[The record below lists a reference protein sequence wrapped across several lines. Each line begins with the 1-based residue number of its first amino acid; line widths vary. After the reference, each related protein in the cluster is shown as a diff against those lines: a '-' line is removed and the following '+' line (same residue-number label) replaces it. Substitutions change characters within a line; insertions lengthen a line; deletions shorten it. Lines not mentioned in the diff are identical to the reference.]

1 MKPKQPLGDPITFS
15 YVRRV
20 ILALLLSLAS
30 IFHLTSEVGAG
41 GLTYLSCTGTVS
53 DDASKPPQPSLMALT
68 LDTENRSVTVNGYPT
83 VPFAQSDAAIALM
96 APGPIKYGVITG
108 VVNRITGDASIHI
121 LDQGFLIFRGV
132 CKPTQK
138 LF

>member
-1 MKPKQPLGDPITFS
+1 MTLGN
-15 YVRRV
+15 VR
-20 ILALLLSLAS
+20 S
-30 IFHLTSEVGAG
+30 IFLTLLISLTSILDLTSEVGAG

-53 DDASKPPQPSLMALT
+53 DDASKPPQPSLMTLT
-68 LDTENRSVTVNGYPT
+68 LDTESRSITVNGYPT
-83 VPFAQSDAAIALM
+83 VPFTQTDTTLVLM
-96 APGPIKYGVITG
+96 PSGPIKYGVSTG
-108 VVNRITGDASIHI
+108 VVNRITGEASIHI